1 MVIKAIFPNDEL
13 WNKAIDYGKNCSWKA
28 GAFFAKQLEENKFTE
43 WERVFVVVDNDKN
56 TKIGL
61 DNFTKERNLYGNK
74 SDFPN

>member
-1 MVIKAIFPNDEL
+1 MIV
-13 WNKAIDYGKNCSWKA
+13 
-28 GAFFAKQLEENKFTE
+28 
-43 WERVFVVVDNDKN
+43 DKN